1 MAKKEERTVMVPTGR
16 SPFRRSVFSRPGVV
30 TKQLVFEPGVPV
42 TLSGRDLDAV
52 RDDIGKALVEM
63 VADEGGVLRSVAQME
78 RVALARGGNVSDND
92 PTQLG
97 SLDNFELEG

>member
-1 MAKKEERTVMVPTGR
+1 MVPRGR
-16 SPFRRSVFSRPGVV
+16 SRFRRSVSGRPGVV

-52 RDDIGKALVEM
+52 RADIGQALVEM
-63 VADEGGVLRSVAQME
+63 VTDERGVLRSVAQME
-78 RVALARGGNVSDND
+78 RATKARDDDDSNSD

-97 SLDNFELEG
+97 SPNNFELEG